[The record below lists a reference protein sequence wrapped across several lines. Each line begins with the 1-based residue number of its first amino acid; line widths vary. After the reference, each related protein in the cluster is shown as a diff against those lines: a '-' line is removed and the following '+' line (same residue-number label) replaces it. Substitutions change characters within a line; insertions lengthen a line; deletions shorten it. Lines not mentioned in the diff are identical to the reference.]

1 MGKPFVIILNGVGSV
16 GKTSTAKA
24 LQQAVQQPLLHLSM
38 DAFLEMLPPQM
49 FGHPDGFVFETVD
62 DGGKPSVI
70 IHSGPV
76 LARLMSGM
84 RHAVA
89 AMAQQGNSI
98 VVDDVMLGD
107 GEADDYRRLLGGFD
121 VRVVGLFAPLEV
133 LERRERERGDRAIGL
148 ARWQYERVHR
158 GVTYDLEI
166 DTTQMTPDAAAQ
178 TIRQAFGL

>member
-1 MGKPFVIILNGVGSV
+1 
-16 GKTSTAKA
+16 
-24 LQQAVQQPLLHLSM
+24 M

-49 FGHPDGFVFETVD
+49 LGHPEGMIFETVD

-89 AMAQQGNSI
+89 AMVEQGNNI

-107 GEADDYRRLLGGFD
+107 GEAEDYRRLLSGYD
-121 VRVVGLFAPLEV
+121 VYLVGLFAPLDV
-133 LERRERERGDRAIGL
+133 LEERERERGDRTPGL
-148 ARWQYERVHR
+148 ARWQHGRVHR
-158 GVTYDLEI
+158 AVHYDLEI
-166 DTTQMTPDAAAQ
+166 DTTRISPAQAAR
-178 TIRQAFGL
+178 TICQAFGL